1 MVIPVFGNF
10 FIILPQIEL
19 NYANYPPFTMA
30 TRNENPAPFMAVHP
44 GMMIKPELDERGIS
58 QKEFAKML
66 GTQPSH
72 LSEVL
77 NGKRALTTELAVK
90 IENAIGLPAK
100 ILLSAQTQYEL
111 ESTVEDNQHET
122 VAVTIPVRDRSLL
135 QELVRKFGWACVF

>member
-1 MVIPVFGNF
+1 
-10 FIILPQIEL
+10 
-19 NYANYPPFTMA
+19 MA
-30 TRNENPAPFMAVHP
+30 TRNDNPAPFMAVHP
-44 GMMIKPELDERGIS
+44 GMMIKPELDERGIN

-90 IENAIGLPAK
+90 IENAIGIPAK

-111 ESTVEDNQHET
+111 ESANSSIVLEDKRHET

-135 QELVRKFGWACVF
+135 QELVRRFGWACVL

>member
-1 MVIPVFGNF
+1 M
-10 FIILPQIEL
+10 IL
-19 NYANYPPFTMA
+19 TMA

-111 ESTVEDNQHET
+111 ESTSSSVVAEDKQHET
-122 VAVTIPVRDRSLL
+122 VAITIPFRDRSLL
-135 QELVRKFGWACVF
+135 QELVRRFGWACVF